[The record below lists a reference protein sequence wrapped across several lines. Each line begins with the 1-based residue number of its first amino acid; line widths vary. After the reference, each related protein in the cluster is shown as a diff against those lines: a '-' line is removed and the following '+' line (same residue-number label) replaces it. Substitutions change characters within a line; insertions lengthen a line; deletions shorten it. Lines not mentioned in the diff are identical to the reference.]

1 MQRTQS
7 PRPPRPTGVTPLQA
21 RLARMNPTAV
31 FLATLALV
39 LAAFFAPG
47 IVGGALLL
55 ALAAGLAV
63 LLVTTWPVQ
72 RPPTRV
78 LRLVMLTLLVGVAL
92 AKIL

>member
-7 PRPPRPTGVTPLQA
+7 PWLS
-21 RLARMNPTAV
+21 RLARANPTAV

-39 LAAFFAPG
+39 LVALFAPG
-47 IVGGALLL
+47 IVGGGLLLLL
-55 ALAAGLAV
+55 AVALGA

-72 RPPTRV
+72 HPRTRV
-78 LRLVMLTLLVGVAL
+78 LRLVILTLLVTAAL